1 MLGLFFADGCLT
13 SRRGPAS
20 SYVKGSLNAGL
31 HERDFLE
38 EKVAE
43 VRSFINTSAEIVP
56 YQTPERETGNRTTV
70 LRFRVASTKL
80 RPVYNLLYPY
90 RRRRVTRAALE
101 LLGGKAAAWLWAESA
116 RPEPGGFLLKRVGG
130 STEEARLVS
139 GWLELLTGA
148 TSEVSSDRVR
158 PRLRFDPEEGARL
171 QEALLPY
178 APASRIHLFQP

>member
-1 MLGLFFADGCLT
+1 M
-13 SRRGPAS
+13 
-20 SYVKGSLNAGL
+20 KGSLNAGL

-43 VRSFINTSAEIVP
+43 VRSFIATNAEIVP

-90 RRRRVTRAALE
+90 RRRRITRAALE
-101 LLGGKAAAWLWAESA
+101 LLGGRAAAWLWAESM
-116 RPEPGGFLLKRVGG
+116 RPGRGGFLLRRVG
-130 STEEARLVS
+130 STTEEARLIS

-148 TSEVSSDRVR
+148 TSAVLDDHAK
-158 PRLRFDPEEGARL
+158 PRLWLDLEQGARL
-171 QEALLPY
+171 REVLLPY
-178 APASRIHLFQP
+178 APATRVRLFQP